1 MRREREHDGG
11 LALAAV
17 NVGARRLG
25 CGLRQIE
32 RMDDAGIKREITREL
47 MKEIVQD
54 AAIAAVA
61 VDDHEVA
68 RRQRAHDIAR

>member
-17 NVGARRLG
+17 NVGARRLRRD
-25 CGLRQIE
+25 LRQIE
-32 RMDDAGIKREITREL
+32 RMDDAGIEREITREL
-47 MKEIVQD
+47 VKQIVQD

-61 VDDHEVA
+61 VDDHEIA
-68 RRQRAHDIAR
+68 RR